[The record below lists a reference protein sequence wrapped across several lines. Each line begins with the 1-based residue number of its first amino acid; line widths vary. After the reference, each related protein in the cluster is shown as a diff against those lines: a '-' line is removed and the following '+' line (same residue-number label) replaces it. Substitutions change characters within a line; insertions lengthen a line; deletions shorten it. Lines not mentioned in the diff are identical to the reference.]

1 MKKKI
6 IVFGATGHLGAY
18 TVDYLNEKI
27 DKNEYEIIATGRKDT
42 SFFDQYNIKYC
53 RINILNKD
61 EFNILPQDNVYAVVS
76 LCGAMPAATEG
87 YNPYNYVNVNIN
99 GTLNILEYCR
109 INNVDRIIFP
119 QSESDLR
126 GHWHDNVT
134 IKPDMERKYELSGN
148 YALYVLSKCTAVDMI
163 EIYHNNFGLKRF
175 IFRLPTVY
183 HYRPNPYYFK
193 NGKKIMLGYRE
204 LILKAMNGEDIEIW
218 GNPKL
223 FKDMVYVKDFAQM
236 IYKAIITDTEGGVY
250 NVGTGIGTTMEDI
263 VKGIIE
269 VFSPTGHKSKII
281 YCPEK
286 ENTKSF
292 VMDITNVK
300 KDLGYKPVYKYLDF
314 LKDFKKEMELNRFK
328 DLWGDGND

>member
-18 TVDYLNEKI
+18 TIDYLSEVI
-27 DKNEYEIIATGRKDT
+27 DQNEYEIIATGRRNT
-42 SFFDQYNIKYC
+42 SFFDRYNIKYVQ
-53 RINILNKD
+53 IDILKKD
-61 EFNILPQDNVYAVVS
+61 SFDLLPKENVWAVVA

-87 YNPYNYVNVNIN
+87 YNPYNYVEVNIN

-109 INNVDRIIFP
+109 INNVNKIIFP

-126 GHWHDNVT
+126 GHWKDNVE
-134 IKPDMERKYELSGN
+134 IKPDMQRNYELSGN
-148 YALYVLSKCTAVDMI
+148 YGLYVLSKCTAVDMI

-193 NGKKIMLGYRE
+193 NGQKVMLGYRQ
-204 LILKAMNGEDIEIW
+204 LIEKAMNGEDIEIW

-236 IYKAIITDTEGGVY
+236 IYKAIISDIDGGIY
-250 NVGTGIGTTMEDI
+250 NVGTGVGTTMEDI

-269 VFSPTGHKSKII
+269 VFSPKDHKSNII
-281 YCPEK
+281 YCPDK
-286 ENTKSF
+286 DNTKSF
-292 VMDITNVK
+292 VMNIDNVK
-300 KDLGYKPVYKYLDF
+300 KELGYEPKYDYIKF
-314 LKDFKKEMELNRFK
+314 LEDFKKEMELNRFK
-328 DLWGDGND
+328 ELWGD